1 MTKINSIVAGGCFP
15 TPSQP
20 SQPTLPSPTLPRPLP
35 LPLPPKPGGLDK
47 FLTPARSQQ
56 LATTQGN
63 QLDSIEKG
71 LKSGAL
77 TEQEASKLLGQ
88 QAKISEATARAGADG
103 VITAQEAANIR
114 RLQSQ
119 AGFDTFLAT
128 HNKAHGTAGDA
139 TAKTQAAQIGRI
151 ADGVRSGSLTG
162 AEAST
167 LISDQADIAQTAG
180 EAKAD
185 GEVDFIEEQLLN
197 IRQDAASYEIGKEKR
212 DGEKAPHA
220 KRLHFPVLF

>member
-20 SQPTLPSPTLPRPLP
+20 SQPTLPSTTLPHLP
-35 LPLPPKPGGLDK
+35 LPLPPKPNVVDK
-47 FLTPARSQQ
+47 FLTPVRSQQ
-56 LATTQGN
+56 LANTQGS

-71 LKSGAL
+71 LKNGSL

-103 VITAQEAANIR
+103 VITAQEASNIR

-162 AEAST
+162 AEANT

-220 KRLHFPVLF
+220 KRLNFPVIF